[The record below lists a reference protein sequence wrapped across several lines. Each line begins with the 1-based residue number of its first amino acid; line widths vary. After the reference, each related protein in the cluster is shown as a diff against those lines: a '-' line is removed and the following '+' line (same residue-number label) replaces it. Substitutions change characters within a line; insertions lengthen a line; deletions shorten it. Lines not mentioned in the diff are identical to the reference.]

1 MKETVVPNCTLR
13 AGPGAGREV
22 FLRGHS
28 RMALHA
34 MILDANKN
42 CFLFVCMLRL
52 YLFAI
57 LLLF

>member
-42 CFLFVCMLRL
+42 CFCLSVC
-52 YLFAI
+52 
-57 LLLF
+57 